1 MREASYQLSE
11 IVAKIRT
18 ETSCYLGPGTD
29 PALVIT
35 GIREP
40 DKAGPSD
47 IVVAQDERRAAQAF
61 GGRAACVIIQEGIAP
76 GEKPHLVVG
85 NARLAMAA
93 VLEMFDPAETPR
105 PGIDLRAVV
114 SDSAV
119 VAPTASVGARAI
131 IEDGAR
137 IGERAV
143 IYPGV
148 YIGRDVVIGEDTV
161 IFPNAVVLDRVRVGA
176 RVRIHSGAVI
186 GSDGFGYIATA
197 SGHRKVPQIGT
208 VVIEDDVEIGANS
221 CVDRATIGETVI
233 GRGTKI
239 DNLVQ
244 VAHNVRIGEHCI
256 LVGCSAVAGSSTLGD
271 RATLAGGAGVA
282 DHVHV
287 GEGAVI
293 GAMSLVTGDVPP
305 GGFYSGS
312 PARPHAEELR
322 VKASIRKV
330 PELRK
335 ALKELEDRLRA
346 LEEKIK
352 P

>member
-1 MREASYQLSE
+1 M
-11 IVAKIRT
+11 AKIGM
-18 ETSCYLGPGTD
+18 ETTCDPGPGAD
-29 PALVIT
+29 PGLIIG

-40 DKAGPSD
+40 DKAGPGD
-47 IVVAQDERRAAQAF
+47 IVVAQDEKHAAQAF
-61 GGRAACVIIQEGIAP
+61 GGRAACVIVQEGITP
-76 GEKPHLVVG
+76 GQKPYIVVG

-93 VLEMFDPAETPR
+93 VLEMFDPAGAPR

-119 VAPTASVGARAI
+119 VASTASVGARAVV
-131 IEDGAR
+131 EDGAR

-143 IYPGV
+143 ICPGV

-197 SGHRKVPQIGT
+197 NGHRKVPQIGT

-221 CVDRATIGETVI
+221 CVDRAAMGETII

-256 LVGCSAVAGSSTLGD
+256 LVGCSAVAGSSVLGD
-271 RATLAGGAGVA
+271 RVTLAGGAGVA

-287 GEGAVI
+287 GEGAMI
-293 GAMSLVTGDVPP
+293 GAMSLVAGDVPA

-322 VKASIRKV
+322 AKASVRKV

-335 ALKELEDRLRA
+335 ALKDLEERLRA
-346 LEEKIK
+346 LEEKVK